1 MSPAFKNIDDAAL
14 YARALLPDEPRLF
27 GGLLLIRADGLYLC
41 TQPVEVADDDF
52 DISAIYPA
60 QSVRS
65 GLFPGHCKVAGR
77 YRSRV
82 AREPSI
88 VLSHLQKQTYLNMLS
103 VDTLFTAF
111 DRRRIPAPQATPAQD
126 EYLFGPQGA
135 IIRYRSGLLADLQAQ
150 IAANAKGE
158 QELRNWYHPAARLIT
173 GFAAQAPRLTLDV
186 VPSGKAGEFKVIY
199 KGQPLPKAKVVLTV
213 QSGWSK
219 EAHADEQGLVQFDMP
234 WKGTYVAEATHDE
247 RSGGE
252 RTGPNGAEKY
262 DGVHYVTSVTYVKP
276 DGVAAIPA
284 GPAAK
289 PNK

>member
-1 MSPAFKNIDDAAL
+1 MKKHWILVS
-14 YARALLPDEPRLF
+14 ALLAASGASQAHQIWLEQAAGESAVIRF
-27 GGLLLIRADGLYLC
+27 GEFGDNLRETSPGLLDKFGKPVATLVSAQGEKAADGRKTGTGFAL
-41 TQPVEVADDDF
+41 PF
-52 DISAIYPA
+52 
-60 QSVRS
+60 
-65 GLFPGHCKVAGR
+65 KAGKGD
-77 YRSRV
+77 
-82 AREPSI
+82 SI
-88 VLSHLQKQTYLNMLS
+88 VAEDAGYPLYTSK
-103 VDTLFTAF
+103 
-111 DRRRIPAPQATPAQD
+111 
-126 EYLFGPQGA
+126 
-135 IIRYRSGLLADLQAQ
+135 
-150 IAANAKGE
+150 KGE

-173 GFAAQAPRLTLDV
+173 GFAVQAPRLTLDV
-186 VPSGKAGEFKVIY
+186 VPAGKAGEFKVIY

-219 EAHADEQGLVQFDMP
+219 EAHADEQGLVQFEMP

-276 DGVAAIPA
+276 DGVTALPA